1 MMFKEQELNSY
12 RSIKAPQELY
22 DKVMAAQKPKVH
34 WSRYAT
40 GLVAACLVLAMG
52 IGFFFRGGEPGII
65 INGQLLDSSVVYH
78 DLAPAAEL
86 RTSEVLTVPVELE
99 LSGRSRI
106 RVTQGVITL
115 NDLEP
120 TDELTASGTV
130 TLLWEVPRGAS
141 ECEMHIES
149 GRTLTT
155 LTLEYGETQITIT
168 KKGE

>member
-1 MMFKEQELNSY
+1 MFKEQELNSY

-22 DKVMAAQKPKVH
+22 DKIMAAKKPKVH
-34 WSRYAT
+34 WSRYAA
-40 GLVAACLVLAMG
+40 GLVAACLVLVMG

-86 RTSEVLTVPVELE
+86 RSSEVLTVPLELE
-99 LSGRSRI
+99 LSGRSQI
-106 RVTQGVITL
+106 VVTQGRLTL
-115 NDLEP
+115 DGNEP
-120 TDELTASGTV
+120 TDELTTSGTV

-141 ECEMHIES
+141 GCEMHIES
-149 GRTLTT
+149 GKILTT
-155 LTLEYGETQITIT
+155 LTLEYEETQITIT